1 MDRYMDVSRDFT
13 LAPNTGY
20 RLIKRTL
27 QAEDISL
34 LRNVFKEFDE
44 GNKKYLSREDIKMSI
59 LCLFGY
65 KPSKYETD
73 RIMQAYSDEFNE
85 EMGLTLESFIK
96 AMTPK
101 MAARDENEEIRLTFM
116 AFDFSCHGF
125 LTIADL
131 KKVFKEVA
139 PKFPEENIEVI
150 FREVDQD
157 GDGRVSFKDFEFMM
171 KYDSDN
177 LD

>member
-1 MDRYMDVSRDFT
+1 MDVSRDFT

-27 QAEDISL
+27 QAEDICL
-34 LRNVFKEFDE
+34 LRN
-44 GNKKYLSREDIKMSI
+44 
-59 LCLFGY
+59 
-65 KPSKYETD
+65 YETD
-73 RIMQAYSDEFNE
+73 RIMQAYSDEFSE

-125 LTIADL
+125 ITIADL

-177 LD
+177 LV